1 MRGCSGESLMNR
13 SILASFVVALMLGS
27 GIAGYLLGRPADTID
42 KASPPSRT
50 ATVTPAAPGA
60 TATPAQP
67 QANPQQATAPTPIAQ
82 PRPAP
87 DEAFAYRRLSI
98 DSRNPDAEACLA
110 FNKSLVTGDTVKYGD
125 YVRITP
131 DVKSSVRAVDD
142 RLCIGG
148 LGYGQDYAVRLM
160 AGLPSKDGGKLA
172 FEQKVDVALG
182 ARPAVVSLPGK
193 GFILPRGEAVGLPV
207 TTVNVSQV
215 GIAVYRVNERGLN
228 RFINDSYDSDTAFP
242 GGKPLVESWS
252 LRSWLNGTNGTL
264 QWRGMMDVRN
274 LLNQSVTTAFP
285 IRDTVKDWKPGA
297 YFVVVWNAATP
308 PTKGE
313 DDDDSGADGAM
324 AGMWMMDTD
333 IALTTFDGKDGL
345 NVFARSLQSAQPLAN
360 LEVTLLSRGNDPL
373 GKVITGADGRA
384 AFPRGLMHGK
394 GAAQATAVMAT
405 DAGKQE
411 FARLELTKSAFD
423 LSDRGVDGRDQPG
436 PVDGYLYT
444 ERGVYRPGETVQ
456 LMAMLRDQTANAL
469 SNMPVTLIV
478 NRPDGTEFTRYTAA
492 LSPSGAVYQAIPLP
506 KSSRR
511 GRWSVSAHI
520 DPKAAA
526 VGKVDFSVE
535 DFVPEKL
542 KVELKNDA
550 AVLRTG
556 KTTAFDIQADFL
568 YGAPASGLAVESD
581 MRVVVDAQ
589 PFATFSKY
597 SFGLEKQRE
606 KYEPPLITF
615 TAPETDDKGKSTVE
629 WPGDQVKDT
638 SLPLQVQVQAR
649 VFEPGNG
656 RSTKTEKTMPLRTRD
671 AYLGIRPVFDG
682 RYSQQDKDAEF
693 DLVAVDAEGKQI
705 ALPAVD
711 YKIEKVTYNYQWY
724 QNDGRWRWQTIVTD
738 RLITADKVD
747 LKADAPAH
755 LSRRLDWGQ
764 YKLTVTDAK
773 TDTAS
778 SVTFYVGWFGDGDT
792 EAAPDT
798 LKVASDKKNYAPG
811 DTAKLRIEAPFAGEA
826 LVAIATDRIVATYTV
841 SVPSGG
847 TSIDVPIKG
856 EWGAGAYALVT
867 AWRPL
872 STPAE
877 HAPTRAI
884 GTTWLGLD
892 PGLRTLQV
900 QMAAPEKITPRQK
913 IEVPIR
919 VMGHAGGTWG
929 DAYVTLAAV
938 DEGILQLTRFATPKP
953 ADFYFGKRKL
963 GLDMRDDYGRLLDI
977 HADDL
982 GRLRTGGDAGDIGGL
997 DVVPTRTVALFSGPV
1012 KLDDKGEARI
1022 TLDVPDFIGQ
1032 LRLMAVAYDKTKVG
1046 SAEARLFV
1054 RDAVT
1059 ADVVLPRF
1067 LAPQDQSRVALSIQ
1081 NVDGAPGD
1089 YQVKLEATGA
1099 VALERPVDE
1108 TRKLAA
1114 NQRDLLS
1121 WPLRA
1126 GDTGFGKVAVT
1137 VSGPNNFS
1145 VRREWDI
1152 QVRSAQTPSAVDT
1165 VLRLDGGKELSVD
1178 GNLTNGFASGT
1189 AQVSAALSRTPG
1201 IDVAALLRALD
1212 KYPYG
1217 CIEQTTS
1224 RALPLLYYNDVA
1236 LLGYGPADPK
1246 IGDRV
1251 QEAIYRIVD
1260 MQMGD
1265 GSFGMWGPFSTPAAE
1280 WLQGYALDFLV
1291 RARDQQMAVP
1301 AAALQKGLT
1310 WLNRTADKL
1319 SPNAQAYAWYVLAKA
1334 GLADP
1339 GRVRYFQDAK
1349 ASEIKGGLAWAQ
1361 LAAALNLV
1369 GEPGRAKLAFNVARL
1384 QIDERDRTDYYGSA
1398 LRDRA
1403 AILALAAEAGGRDA
1417 VAAIVG
1423 SMRDRLVAKVNET
1436 TTQEQ
1441 AWLVLA
1447 AHAMGG
1453 GGELVFS
1460 VNGARQSSPKD
1471 PFVLNPDAAAVASG
1485 VKIKNEGEQPFWMQ
1499 VTARG
1504 VPKDPLPA
1512 AQQGLSVEREY
1523 FTFAGDPAD
1532 LAKVRQNDRLVVS
1545 LSGRNVQGGYHEV
1558 ALLDLLPAGFEIEA
1572 VINDDTLKSFP
1583 FLEKLTPT
1591 RMVEGRD
1598 DRFFAALSL
1607 GNRPFRSWW
1616 DDDGKNGN
1624 AFHVAYIVRAVT
1636 PGRFALP
1643 AVNVSDMYAPRVY
1656 GRTAMGSVTIAPR

>member
-1 MRGCSGESLMNR
+1 MNR
-13 SILASFVVALMLGS
+13 STLAALVVALMLGS
-27 GIAGYLLGRPADTID
+27 GVAGYLIGKPGDSIER
-42 KASPPSRT
+42 
-50 ATVTPAAPGA
+50 AAPPARTA
-60 TATPAQP
+60 TATPPAASPANTTAANAP
-67 QANPQQATAPTPIAQ
+67 QSTAPTPIAQ
-82 PRPAP
+82 PKPAP
-87 DEAFAYRRLSI
+87 GEAFAYRRVGI
-98 DSRNPDAEACLA
+98 DSSHPDAEACLF
-110 FNKSLVTGDTVKYGD
+110 FNKPLETADTVKYAD

-131 DVKSSVRAVDD
+131 DVKAAVRAVDD
-142 RLCIGG
+142 KLCVGG
-148 LGYGQDYAVRLM
+148 LGYGQDYSVRLM
-160 AGLPSKDGGKLA
+160 AGLPAKDGTKLA
-172 FEQKVDVALG
+172 SEQKVDVALG

-207 TTVNVSQV
+207 TTVNVAQV
-215 GIAVYRVNERGLN
+215 GIAVYRVNERGID
-228 RFINDSYDSDTAFP
+228 RFIGDSYTLDSEFP
-242 GGKPLVESWS
+242 GGKPLTESWS
-252 LRSWLNGTNGTL
+252 LRSWLNGQNGTL
-264 QWRGMMDVRN
+264 QWRGVMDVRN
-274 LLNQSVTTAFP
+274 VLNQAITTAFP
-285 IRDTVKDWKPGA
+285 IRETVKDWKPGA
-297 YFVVVWNAATP
+297 YFVVVWNAAQP
-308 PTKGE
+308 PAKGDD
-313 DDDDSGADGAM
+313 DDDDSSAGGL
-324 AGMWMMDTD
+324 AGMWLMDTD

-345 NVFARSLQSAQPLAN
+345 DVFARSLQSAQPLAN
-360 LEVTLLSRGNDPL
+360 LEVTLLSRGNEPL
-373 GKVITGADGRA
+373 GKMVTGADGRA
-384 AFPRGLMHGK
+384 SFPRGLMRGK
-394 GAAQATAVMAT
+394 GAARATAVMAT
-405 DAGKQE
+405 DTGKQE

-423 LSDRGVDGRDQPG
+423 LSDRGVEGRDQPG
-436 PVDGYLYT
+436 PVDGFLYT

-456 LMAMLRDQTANAL
+456 LMAMLRDQAANAL
-469 SNMPVTLIV
+469 ANMPVTLIV
-478 NRPDGTEFTRYTAA
+478 NRPDGTEFTRYTLA
-492 LSPSGAVYQAIPLP
+492 LTTSGALYQAIPLP

-511 GRWSVSAHI
+511 GRWSVAAHI
-520 DPKAAA
+520 DPKAPA

-542 KVELKNDA
+542 KVELTSDA
-550 AVLRTG
+550 PILRTG
-556 KTTAFDIQADFL
+556 KTAGFAIQADFL

-581 MRVVVDAQ
+581 MRVTVDNK
-589 PFATFSKY
+589 PFPAFDKY
-597 SFGLEKQRE
+597 SFGLEKQRQ
-606 KYEPPLITF
+606 KFEPPLITF
-615 TAPETDDKGKSTVE
+615 TAPETDEAGKSRIE
-629 WPGDQVKDT
+629 WAGDQVKDT

-656 RSTKTEKTMPLRTRD
+656 RSTKTDKVLPLRTRD
-671 AYLGIRPVFDG
+671 AYIGIRPVFDG
-682 RYSQQDKDAEF
+682 AYAEQGKDTEF
-693 DLVAVDAEGKQI
+693 DVIAVDAEGKRI
-705 ALPAVD
+705 ALPAAD
-711 YKIEKVTYNYQWY
+711 YKIEKILYNYQWY
-724 QNDGRWRWQTIVTD
+724 QSDGRWRWQTIVSD
-738 RLITADKVD
+738 RLITADALA
-747 LKADAPAH
+747 LKPDAPAH

-764 YKLTVTDAK
+764 YKLTVTDK
-773 TDTAS
+773 QTDTAS
-778 SVTFYVGWFGDGDT
+778 SLTFYVGWFGDGDT

-811 DTAKLRIEAPFAGEA
+811 ETAKLRVEAPFAGEA

-841 SVPSGG
+841 SVPAGG
-847 TSIDVPIKG
+847 TSIDVPVKG

-872 STPAE
+872 SAQAE

-884 GTTWLGLD
+884 GTTWLALD

-900 QMAAPEKITPRQK
+900 QMAPPEKITPRQK
-913 IEVPIR
+913 IEVPIH
-919 VMGHAGGTWG
+919 VGGTSG
-929 DAYVTLAAV
+929 EAYVTLAAV

-953 ADFYFGKRKL
+953 AEFYFGKRKL
-963 GLDMRDDYGRLLDI
+963 GLDMRDDYGRLLDTR
-977 HADDL
+977 ADDL

-1012 KLDDKGEARI
+1012 KLDDKGEAKI
-1022 TLDVPDFIGQ
+1022 ALDIPDFIGQ

-1046 SAEARLFV
+1046 SSDARLFV

-1067 LAPQDQSRVALSIQ
+1067 LAPQNAGRVALSLQ

-1089 YQVKLEATGA
+1089 YLVKLEATGA
-1099 VALERPVDE
+1099 VALERPVSE

-1114 NQRDLLS
+1114 NQRELLT

-1126 GDTGFGKVAVT
+1126 GDAGFGKVAVT
-1137 VSGPNNFS
+1137 VSGPNSFA

-1152 QVRSAQTPSAVDT
+1152 QVRSAQTPSAIDT
-1165 VLRLDGGKELSVD
+1165 VSRLDAGRELSVD
-1178 GNLTNGFASGT
+1178 SNLTAGFAAGT
-1189 AQVSAALSRTPG
+1189 AQVSVALSRVPG

-1246 IGDRV
+1246 VPERV

-1260 MQMGD
+1260 MQMSD
-1265 GSFGMWGPFSTPAAE
+1265 GSFGMWGPYSTPAAE
-1280 WLQGYALDFLV
+1280 WLQSYALDFLV

-1301 AAALQKGLT
+1301 AAALQRGLT

-1349 ASEIKGGLAWAQ
+1349 TAEIKGGLAWAQ

-1384 QIDERDRTDYYGSA
+1384 QIDERDPKDYYGTP

-1403 AILALAAEAGGRDA
+1403 AILALATEAGGKDA
-1417 VAAIVG
+1417 VSTIVG
-1423 SMRDRLVAKVNET
+1423 SVRDRLVAKVSET

-1453 GGELVFS
+1453 GGDLEYAVD
-1460 VNGARQSSPKD
+1460 GASKKTNKD
-1471 PFVLNPDAAAVASG
+1471 PVVVNPDAAAIGRG
-1485 VKIKNEGEQPFWMQ
+1485 VKIKNEGQQPFWLQ

-1512 AQQGLSVEREY
+1512 AQRGLSIEREY
-1523 FTFAGDPAD
+1523 FTFAGDMAD

-1545 LSGRNVQGGYHEV
+1545 LSGRNLEGGYHEV
-1558 ALLDLLPAGFEIEA
+1558 ALLDLLPAGFEIES
-1572 VINDDTLKSFP
+1572 VINDDTVKSFP
-1583 FLEKLTPT
+1583 FLDKLTPT
-1591 RMVEGRD
+1591 RMTEARD
-1598 DRFFAALSL
+1598 DRFFAALNL
-1607 GNRPFRSWW
+1607 GNRPFRAWW
-1616 DDDGKNGN
+1616 DDEGKYGN
-1624 AFHVAYIVRAVT
+1624 SFHVAYIVRAVT

-1643 AVNVSDMYAPRVY
+1643 AVNVSDMYAPRIY
-1656 GRTAMGSVTIAPR
+1656 GRTAMGAVTIAPK